1 LPRDGRDDVRRIA
14 TGGIRIGIGDTFTQ
28 RTDIDMNKFGKL
40 LGVASLA
47 LAFGTATVMAQAP
60 ATAPAK
66 KTFKLKTPTTA
77 AGKACSDQADAKG
90 LHGKERKTF
99 RSTCKKGIKKS

>member
-1 LPRDGRDDVRRIA
+1 MIK
-14 TGGIRIGIGDTFTQ
+14 I
-28 RTDIDMNKFGKL
+28 GKL
-40 LGVASLA
+40 LGATA
-47 LAFGTATVMAQAP
+47 LAFAFSTATVMAQAP

-66 KTFKLKTPTTA
+66 KAFKLKTPTTA

-99 RSTCKKGIKKS
+99 RSTCKKGMKKS